1 MLFVREHTD
10 KGGGIMLF
18 VREHT
23 DKGGG
28 CCLCANIQTR
38 EVV

>member
-1 MLFVREHTD
+1 MLFAREHTD

-23 DKGGG
+23 DKGGVV
-28 CCLCANIQTR
+28 CARTYM
-38 EVV
+38 V

>member
-28 CCLCANIQTR
+28 CLCANIQTR
-38 EVV
+38 VVV